1 MSALIGIALLIATAC
16 MHHAMLMF
24 STSLVP
30 TWLRYSRWLP
40 ISVFS
45 MLAIIHVIQIAAGAV
60 LFIALHQAF
69 WPDAFGGSFQGTW
82 NDYFYFS
89 GMNFTTLGQTGM
101 SIVGPMRI
109 VAMMQA
115 LGGFMVLTWSASYL
129 YGTCRQQFMGE
140 YEGDDRNGGS

>member
-1 MSALIGIALLIATAC
+1 MSALIGIAFLIATAC

-24 STSLVP
+24 ATSLVP
-30 TWLRYSRWLP
+30 KWLRYSRLLP

-45 MLAIIHVIQIAAGAV
+45 MLAFIHVIQIAAGAV

-101 SIVGPMRI
+101 IIVGPTRI

-115 LGGFMVLTWSASYL
+115 LGGFMVITWSATFIYDVSAKQL
-129 YGTCRQQFMGE
+129 EKHR
-140 YEGDDRNGGS
+140 